1 MKIENKVRFFAI
13 PRNALISS
21 VHSVHSVAAAFFRLS
36 YVLLAGSILMASPAQ
51 AFGQDEVICK
61 DPSTKKELH
70 VVGTIETESP
80 ASIVIKLSGHPESRT
95 IPASD
100 VVNVI
105 YQVTPLARPDYR
117 AARNREA
124 AASNAITAD
133 ERRRELTAA
142 LMRYGQLAPK
152 LTEDRSRRHAEFK
165 IATFQAFIARA
176 DRAQLDLAIERLS
189 RFKTSNRS
197 SWQISRCAD
206 LLGRIQQERHD
217 WESARRTYEDLRA
230 TPDLPAEMRQEC
242 DLKIAQVALRAGKLT
257 EAERKLADLA
267 KAIAPDCALGYRI
280 QIRLAELRSL
290 SGQTDDAVRSLENLI
305 SRVTDPRIKAEAY
318 NALGDCHRRAKKPRE
333 ALWDYLWIDMIY
345 QQNPEEH
352 GRALYHL
359 SQLFREFGDED
370 RTAQYRDRL
379 DSDPRFV
386 GTVCPRYPVSPK

>member
-1 MKIENKVRFFAI
+1 MALPPRSQSPQRNSVKSDHKVCFFAI
-13 PRNALISS
+13 RRNTLISS
-21 VHSVHSVAAAFFRLS
+21 VPSVLSVASAFFRLS

-217 WESARRTYEDLRA
+217 WESTGELTRTCGPRP
-230 TPDLPAEMRQEC
+230 TFPPKC
-242 DLKIAQVALRAGKLT
+242 
-257 EAERKLADLA
+257 
-267 KAIAPDCALGYRI
+267 
-280 QIRLAELRSL
+280 
-290 SGQTDDAVRSLENLI
+290 VRSAI
-305 SRVTDPRIKAEAY
+305 
-318 NALGDCHRRAKKPRE
+318 
-333 ALWDYLWIDMIY
+333 
-345 QQNPEEH
+345 
-352 GRALYHL
+352 
-359 SQLFREFGDED
+359 
-370 RTAQYRDRL
+370 
-379 DSDPRFV
+379 
-386 GTVCPRYPVSPK
+386 